1 MREYYYCAQ
10 RNFTYRFLRGSEN
23 KNMFA
28 WINTIKGAVDRSK
41 WKLSIV
47 PIKHE
52 KTEIPTATISIE
64 LKVRQIRYPVAPGV
78 INIAN
83 TSTIPT
89 AFNEETI
96 DIDNSIR
103 SA

>member
-1 MREYYYCAQ
+1 MGKNYYCAQ
-10 RNFTYRFLRGSEN
+10 RNFAYKFLRGSEN
-23 KNMFA
+23 KNIPT
-28 WINTIKGAVDRSK
+28 WISTIKGAVDKSK

-52 KTEIPTATISIE
+52 KTEIPTATIIIE
-64 LKVRQIRYPVAPGV
+64 LKVRQIRYPTAPGV

-89 AFNEETI
+89 AFNEDTI
-96 DIDNSIR
+96 DIDNSIK